1 MEENIE
7 TKDVQRTEYLDKNG
21 LDMLWAKVKE
31 NTHNQVEVEYNRA
44 KAKEDS
50 LSQEIASVKP
60 AEGKEFLQVE
70 EIYNTKTLKD
80 GPLAFGNIGNQAGV
94 TKYAVAQ
101 QEGFLVYSAKDEPFD
116 FKTVNISSTGIQ
128 SEDERKS
135 DTKVWN
141 TNGGITDL
149 ASYALNS
156 DVTEKIAAKADTTA
170 LTALEQKVTANT
182 TAISAKQ
189 DAGNYIPYNKANNTF
204 YYLYN
209 IGIISQGEDGSNK
222 TISHPDFFEQ
232 SDGNHSVTIR
242 DGYIDISNTQGSIM
256 TLNNDDEDGGI
267 VIYKQRT
274 NSTRES
280 LRILEDGIR
289 LIGGDNNHVL
299 TSNASTIDITQYAKK
314 TELPTA
320 ATKEKLGV
328 VKVGDGLNVTDG
340 TVSVDPDYITEHFI
354 DMMSYGVEWDTT
366 ISDPACTRIGN
377 PLLHKQLPIQSQYK
391 GCLVK
396 DGAVNY
402 YLDPND
408 WSKKADGT
416 PSVLDGTDGDVM
428 VHIPKFYGKSGSNG
442 NKRWV
447 RIATTKIDP
456 SWVEI
461 PEMFVSAY
469 KVTLH
474 KDNDSNRAKVASV
487 VNTTANYR
495 GGSNRADYDK
505 YLSTDKFRTDLGKPI
520 TNISRAQMRT
530 NASNFG
536 QELLCYEFYKW
547 VFYWAYVIEYANFDS
562 QKEFNSNLTSDGYHQ
577 GGLGKGITTLNDSH
591 WNNYNNY
598 RPLTPCGYTNEFG
611 NFSGVKTMAIPA
623 VETDDGITVGSD
635 TTMYANRWRGFE
647 NPFGDIWI
655 NLDGIVLKRNSA
667 YAESKVYT
675 TTDSSKFNGGSS
687 VMNVAGIEVAENGY
701 TKEFDLGETGEIIPQ
716 LVGGSGSTYKCDRHQ
731 CDASLINNRTLLVG
745 GDAIAGGYAG
755 LGQFYSNHTIGFAD
769 SYVGFRSVIRA

>member
-1 MEENIE
+1 MKENIE

-21 LDMLWAKVKE
+21 LDMLWTKVKE

-60 AEGKEFLQVE
+60 AEGKVFLQVE
-70 EIYNTKTLKD
+70 DAEDGEGTKILKD
-80 GPLAFGNIGNQAGV
+80 DSLSFGDYRSQQAFSVVTSAGFSV
-94 TKYAVAQ
+94 KKDAQ
-101 QEGFLVYSAKDEPFD
+101 EVSVL
-116 FKTVNISSTGIQ
+116 STGIKA
-128 SEDERKS
+128 DVERGS

-170 LTALEQKVTANT
+170 LTALEEKVTANA
-182 TAISAKQ
+182 TAIEGKQ
-189 DAGNYIPYNKANNTF
+189 DAGNYIPYE
-204 YYLYN
+204 LYN
-209 IGIISQGEDGSNK
+209 SEAYGEFYKIPESIVFQSNGSSNSKETRIGSSYVQIGS
-222 TISHPDFFEQ
+222 S
-232 SDGNHSVTIR
+232 SD
-242 DGYIDISNTQGSIM
+242 
-256 TLNNDDEDGGI
+256 
-267 VIYKQRT
+267 
-274 NSTRES
+274 ES
-280 LRILEDGIR
+280 LTAIYSNNITVGTKNSGNLYLGKDYIRSFFNRTYKGFELSKNGIA
-289 LIGGDNNHVL
+289 LYGGSKNHVL
-299 TSNASTIDITQYAKK
+299 TSAASTIDITEYAKK

-320 ATKEKLGV
+320 ATKEELGV
-328 VKVGDGLNVTDG
+328 VKVGNGLNVTDG
-340 TVSVDPDYITEHFI
+340 TVSVDPEYLV

-366 ISDPACTRIGN
+366 VADPTCTRIGN
-377 PLLHKQLPIQSQYK
+377 PLFHKQLPIQSQYK

-456 SWVEI
+456 SWVEV

-474 KDNDSNRAKVASV
+474 KDTDSNRAKVASV

-547 VFYWAYVIEYANFDS
+547 VFYWAYVIEYANFNS
-562 QKEFNSNLTSDGYHQ
+562 QKEFNSELTSDGYHQ
-577 GGLGKGITTLNDSH
+577 GGLGPGVVFQRDFLA
-591 WNNYNNY
+591 NYNGY
-598 RPLTPCGYTNEFG
+598 SPITPCGYTNEFG
-611 NFSGVKTMAIPA
+611 NFSGTKEISIPQFQ
-623 VETDDGITVGSD
+623 VGS
-635 TTMYANRWRGFE
+635 TTVEGETCYSNRWRGFE
-647 NPFGDIWI
+647 NPFGDTHI
-655 NLDGIVLKRNSA
+655 NLDGIVLKRDSA

-687 VMNVAGIEVAENGY
+687 VMNVAGIEVAANGY
-701 TKEFDLGETGEIIPQ
+701 IKEFDLGETGEIIPQ
-716 LVGGSGSTYKCDRHQ
+716 LIGGSGSTYKCDYHY
-731 CDASLINNRTLLVG
+731 CDSSSTNNRTLFVG
-745 GDAIAGGYAG
+745 GDNLGGNLCG
-755 LGQFYSNHTIGFAD
+755 LGFFSSDYTVGEARPD
-769 SYVGFRSVIRA
+769 AGFRSVIRA

>member
-7 TKDVQRTEYLDKNG
+7 VKDVQRTEYLDKNG
-21 LDMLWAKVKE
+21 LDMLWTKVKE

-60 AEGKEFLQVE
+60 DEGKEFLQVE
-70 EIYNTKTLKD
+70 ATEDIEDANAKIFKGYLLFGDFRAGAYAGAADKGFYVGKDTEEVEIS
-80 GPLAFGNIGNQAGV
+80 P
-94 TKYAVAQ
+94 
-101 QEGFLVYSAKDEPFD
+101 
-116 FKTVNISSTGIQ
+116 TGIKADVGR
-128 SEDERKS
+128 ES

-141 TNGGITDL
+141 TNGGI
-149 ASYALNS
+149 
-156 DVTEKIAAKADTTA
+156 
-170 LTALEQKVTANT
+170 
-182 TAISAKQ
+182 
-189 DAGNYIPYNKANNTF
+189 
-204 YYLYN
+204 
-209 IGIISQGEDGSNK
+209 
-222 TISHPDFFEQ
+222 
-232 SDGNHSVTIR
+232 
-242 DGYIDISNTQGSIM
+242 
-256 TLNNDDEDGGI
+256 
-267 VIYKQRT
+267 
-274 NSTRES
+274 
-280 LRILEDGIR
+280 
-289 LIGGDNNHVL
+289 
-299 TSNASTIDITQYAKK
+299 

-340 TVSVDPDYITEHFI
+340 TVSVDPEYITEHFI

-366 ISDPACTRIGN
+366 VEDPACTRIGN
-377 PLLHKQLPIQSQYK
+377 PLLHKQLPIQSEYK

-428 VHIPKFYGKSGSNG
+428 VHIPKFYGKSGSKG
-442 NKRWV
+442 TKRWV

-456 SWVEI
+456 SWVEV

-474 KDNDSNRAKVASV
+474 KDTDSNRAKVASV

-495 GGSNRADYDK
+495 GGSNRDDYDK

-577 GGLGKGITTLNDSH
+577 GGLGRGVTNMDSSH
-591 WNNYNNY
+591 INNYNDFN
-598 RPLTPCGYTNEFG
+598 PITPCGYTNEFG
-611 NFSGVKTMAIPA
+611 NFSGVKQMVIPA
-623 VETDDGITVGSD
+623 VETDNGITIGSD
-635 TTMYANRWRGFE
+635 TTSYANRWRGFE
-647 NPFGDIWI
+647 NPFGDIWT
-655 NLDGIVLKRNSA
+655 NLDGVVIKRDSA
-667 YAESKVYT
+667 KAESKVYT
-675 TTDSSKFNGGSS
+675 TTDSSKFGDDTS
-687 VMNVAGIEVAENGY
+687 VMNVAGIEVAADGFI
-701 TKEFDLGETGEIIPQ
+701 KEFDLGETGEIIPQ
-716 LVGGSGSTYKCDRHQ
+716 LVGGSESRYKCDYHR
-731 CDASLINNRTLLVG
+731 CESSLTDDRTLRVG
-745 GDAIAGGYAG
+745 GGSNYGNQSG
-755 LGQFYSNHTIGFAD
+755 LGDFSSGIRVYHVASDI
-769 SYVGFRSVIRA
+769 GFRSVVRA

>member
-1 MEENIE
+1 MKEDIE
-7 TKDVQRTEYLDKNG
+7 VKDVQRTEYLDKNG
-21 LDMLWAKVKE
+21 LDMLWTKVKE

-170 LTALEQKVTANT
+170 LTALEEKVTANT
-182 TAISAKQ
+182 TAIEGKQ
-189 DAGNYIPYNKANNTF
+189 DAGNYIPYESIDDQTDYKMYITKNNE
-204 YYLYN
+204 
-209 IGIISQGEDGSNK
+209 GILFQSYDHNVSISQGEIKLKSTVRGLSLTPGFIWLKEISNN
-222 TISHPDFFEQ
+222 
-232 SDGNHSVTIR
+232 GNIETLLFQLNENGLRLR
-242 DGYIDISNTQGSIM
+242 DGD
-256 TLNNDDEDGGI
+256 ND
-267 VIYKQRT
+267 
-274 NSTRES
+274 
-280 LRILEDGIR
+280 
-289 LIGGDNNHVL
+289 HVL
-299 TSNASTIDITQYAKK
+299 TSYGSTIDITEYALKSK
-314 TELPTA
+314 LPTA

-328 VKVGDGLNVTDG
+328 VKVGNGLNVTDG
-340 TVSVDPDYITEHFI
+340 TVSVDPEYLV

-366 ISDPACTRIGN
+366 VADPTCTRIGN
-377 PLLHKQLPIQSQYK
+377 PLFHKQLPIQSQYK

-402 YLDPND
+402 YLNPND

-469 KVTLH
+469 KVTVNEGSAAP
-474 KDNDSNRAKVASV
+474 KAASV
-487 VNTTANYR
+487 VNTSSSYR
-495 GGSNRADYDK
+495 GGDNREGYDQ
-505 YLSTDKFRTDLGKPI
+505 YLSTDKFRTDLGKPR
-520 TNISRAQMRT
+520 TNVSRATMRT
-530 NASNFG
+530 YANNSG

-547 VFYWAYVIEYANFDS
+547 VFYWAYVIEYANFNS
-562 QKEFNSNLTSDGYHQ
+562 QKEFNSELTSDGYHQ
-577 GGLGKGITTLNDSH
+577 GGLGPGVVFQRDFLA
-591 WNNYNNY
+591 NYNGY
-598 RPLTPCGYTNEFG
+598 SPITPCGYTNEFG
-611 NFSGVKTMAIPA
+611 NFSGTKEISIPQFQ
-623 VETDDGITVGSD
+623 VGS
-635 TTMYANRWRGFE
+635 TTVEGETCYSNRWRGFE
-647 NPFGDIWI
+647 NPFGDTHI
-655 NLDGIVLKRNSA
+655 NLDGIVLKRDSA

-687 VMNVAGIEVAENGY
+687 VMNVAGIEVAANGY
-701 TKEFDLGETGEIIPQ
+701 IKEFDLGETGEIIPQ
-716 LVGGSGSTYKCDRHQ
+716 LIGGSGSTYKCDYHY
-731 CDASLINNRTLLVG
+731 CNSSSTNNRTLFVG
-745 GDAIAGGYAG
+745 GNNLGGNLCG
-755 LGQFYSNHTIGFAD
+755 LGFFSSDYTVGEARPD
-769 SYVGFRSVIRA
+769 AGFRSVIRA

>member
-1 MEENIE
+1 MKENIE
-7 TKDVQRTEYLDKNG
+7 VKDVQRTEYLDKNG

-60 AEGKEFLQVE
+60 AEGKVFLQVE

-80 GPLAFGNIGNQAGV
+80 SPLAFGNIGNQAGV

-149 ASYALNS
+149 ASYAKKTDIPEVDTS
-156 DVTEKIAAKADTTA
+156 DFVSKTATDNQSIKSELSVSNMLSVVDSSRSKPVVMLGTDGDKPALVMINPENEKQLVQVTTTYIQIGDNLKDSMLISNYGIKSPDNNLQHVFTTA
-170 LTALEQKVTANT
+170 GSTADLNEYVRK
-182 TAISAKQ
+182 
-189 DAGNYIPYNKANNTF
+189 
-204 YYLYN
+204 
-209 IGIISQGEDGSNK
+209 ED
-222 TISHPDFFEQ
+222 I
-232 SDGNHSVTIR
+232 
-242 DGYIDISNTQGSIM
+242 
-256 TLNNDDEDGGI
+256 
-267 VIYKQRT
+267 
-274 NSTRES
+274 
-280 LRILEDGIR
+280 
-289 LIGGDNNHVL
+289 
-299 TSNASTIDITQYAKK
+299 
-314 TELPTA
+314 
-320 ATKEKLGV
+320 
-328 VKVGDGLNVTDG
+328 GDGLNINDDG
-340 TVSVDPDYITEHFI
+340 IISVAPDYII

-366 ISDPACTRIGN
+366 ISDPSCTRIGN
-377 PLLHKQLPIQSQYK
+377 PLYHKQLPIQSEYK

-396 DGAVNY
+396 NGKVNY

-474 KDNDSNRAKVASV
+474 KDTDSNRAKVASV

-520 TNISRAQMRT
+520 TNVSRATMRT
-530 NASNFG
+530 YANNSG

-547 VFYWAYVIEYANFDS
+547 VFYWAYVIEYANFNS
-562 QKEFNSNLTSDGYHQ
+562 QKEFNSELTSDGYHQ
-577 GGLGKGITTLNDSH
+577 GGLGPGAVFQTDFLA
-591 WNNYNNY
+591 NYNGY
-598 RPLTPCGYTNEFG
+598 SPITPCGYTNEFG
-611 NFSGVKTMAIPA
+611 NFSGTKEISIPQFQ
-623 VETDDGITVGSD
+623 VGSI
-635 TTMYANRWRGFE
+635 TEEGETCYSNRWRGFE
-647 NPFGDIWI
+647 NPFGDTFT
-655 NLDGIVLKRNSA
+655 NLDGIVLKRDSA
-667 YAESKVYT
+667 YADSKVYT
-675 TTDSSKFNGGSS
+675 TTDSSKFNAGSS
-687 VMNVAGIEVAENGY
+687 VMNVAGIEVAANGY
-701 TKEFDLGETGEIIPQ
+701 IKEFDLGETGEIIPQ
-716 LVGGSGSTYKCDRHQ
+716 LIGGSGSTYKCDYHY
-731 CDASLINNRTLLVG
+731 CDSSSTNNRTLFVG
-745 GDAIAGGYAG
+745 GSMLGGNLCG
-755 LGQFYSNHTIGFAD
+755 LGFFSSDYTVGEARPD
-769 SYVGFRSVIRA
+769 AGFRSVIRA